1 VYALNEELCIVQT
14 VDFIT
19 PVVDDPFDFG
29 EIAVANA
36 LSDIYAMGAVPLF
49 ALNILMFATCNLSQ
63 EVLKKIVEGGAKKLK
78 EAGVSI
84 IGGHSIDDLETK
96 YGLAV
101 SGIVKKN
108 AVVRNSTAK
117 VGDLLIYT
125 KPLGIG
131 VITTAL
137 KVDLATPEQVETVTK
152 IMKELNRTA
161 SEIMVK
167 VGVNACTDITGFG
180 FLGHLYEMVKASNVS
195 AVVYADSF
203 EYIEGSKE
211 FASMGIIPA
220 ATYNNMDYV
229 EGSVEFKDVD
239 EDTKVLLFDPQTSG
253 GLLISVDKDKAE
265 NLLELLKS
273 NGVKWAKIVGEVKEG
288 TGIVVRGGKF

>member
-1 VYALNEELCIVQT
+1 
-14 VDFIT
+14 
-19 PVVDDPFDFG
+19 
-29 EIAVANA
+29 
-36 LSDIYAMGAVPLF
+36 
-49 ALNILMFATCNLSQ
+49 
-63 EVLKKIVEGGAKKLK
+63 
-78 EAGVSI
+78 
-84 IGGHSIDDLETK
+84 
-96 YGLAV
+96 
-101 SGIVKKN
+101 
-108 AVVRNSTAK
+108 
-117 VGDLLIYT
+117 
-125 KPLGIG
+125 
-131 VITTAL
+131 
-137 KVDLATPEQVETVTK
+137 
-152 IMKELNRTA
+152 
-161 SEIMVK
+161 
-167 VGVNACTDITGFG
+167 
-180 FLGHLYEMVKASNVS
+180 MVKASNVS

-220 ATYNNMDYV
+220 ATYDNMDYV